1 MNAAR
6 TEDLTF
12 RASDREAGSVLK
24 GFCVRTIFAV
34 VWFGMVV
41 VVGLPFVMAW
51 YLLELFF

>member
-1 MNAAR
+1 MNTAS

-12 RASDREAGSVLK
+12 RASDREAGSVLT
-24 GFCVRTIFAV
+24 GFRVRTIFAV
-34 VWFGMVV
+34 VWFGMIV